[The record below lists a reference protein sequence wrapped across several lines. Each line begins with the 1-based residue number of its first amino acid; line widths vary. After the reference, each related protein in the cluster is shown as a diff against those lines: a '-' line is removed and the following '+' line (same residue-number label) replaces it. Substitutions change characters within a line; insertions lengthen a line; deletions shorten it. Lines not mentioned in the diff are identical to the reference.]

1 MLLSGENGHH
11 FNEDRQS
18 LVLFNS
24 IARWRAL
31 RSVSHSL
38 ICLGSCCTCNR
49 MIGSL

>member
-24 IARWRAL
+24 IARWQGI
-31 RSVSHSL
+31 SHDYLTMPRGFWKSA
-38 ICLGSCCTCNR
+38 G
-49 MIGSL
+49 